1 MSKAAISL
9 PPTYTSTLLPDESP
23 CIYQASLVR
32 RLGGMHEAAV
42 IQQIHYLLGLP
53 NSGRDYDG
61 HHWIWKSAEEL
72 GCEIGL
78 TESQTRRVLKDL
90 CSPSPSRMPRID
102 ERGIRR
108 GIPESTL
115 LIAIHN
121 PFKGWDQ
128 TFWYRINYDH
138 KYLQM
143 TIPPDAS
150 YDPVTWSSD
159 SPTCKSRKHQID
171 PSDSSDASDD
181 PGGAIPENTTRED
194 RQESTQHTPAKTTQQ
209 DRAQDSFVDV
219 LGRKGKIRRL
229 KRPDQPSAKE
239 AAAPT
244 ADHDSS
250 TAETALE
257 RMEAR
262 KKQGPQDRHAALR
275 ERAERK
281 REAA

>member
-1 MSKAAISL
+1 MSSAAIPL

-23 CIYQASLVR
+23 RIYQASLVR
-32 RLGGMHEAAV
+32 RLGMHKAAV
-42 IQQIHYLLGLP
+42 VQQIHYLLSLP

-90 CSPSPSRMPRID
+90 YSPSRVPRTD

-115 LIAIHN
+115 LTAIHN

-128 TFWYRINYDH
+128 TLWYRINYDH
-138 KYLQM
+138 EYLQV
-143 TIPPDAS
+143 TIPSGAS
-150 YDPVTWSSD
+150 YDSATWSSD
-159 SPTCKSRKHQID
+159 STTCKPRKRQID

-181 PGGAIPENTTRED
+181 PGGAIPESTTGED
-194 RQESTQHTPAKTTQQ
+194 RRESTPHTTTKTTPQK
-209 DRAQDSFVDV
+209 RARASLSVCGEDDDGSTASS
-219 LGRKGKIRRL
+219 GRKGEVRRL

-239 AAAPT
+239 AAASNV
-244 ADHDSS
+244 DYDS
-250 TAETALE
+250 
-257 RMEAR
+257 R
-262 KKQGPQDRHAALR
+262 KPEGPRDRHAALR
-275 ERAERK
+275 DRAKRE